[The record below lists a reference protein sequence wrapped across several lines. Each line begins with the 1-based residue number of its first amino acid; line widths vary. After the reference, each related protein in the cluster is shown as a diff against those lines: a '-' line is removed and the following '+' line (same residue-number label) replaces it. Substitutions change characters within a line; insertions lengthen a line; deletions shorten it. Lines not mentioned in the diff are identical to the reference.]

1 MKKVERNEQD
11 FEIIVNLNEGH
22 KTVRV
27 SPEETTDGAEYFKCS
42 LKGENITQIRKE
54 KDGSWE
60 QIWGKLDPKT
70 VNIIGAAITAK
81 TR

>member
-11 FEIIVNLNEGH
+11 FEIDISLNGGH

-27 SPEETTDGAEYFKCS
+27 SPKETTDGAEYFKCT

-60 QIWGKLDPKT
+60 QIWGKLDPQT
-70 VNIIGAAITAK
+70 VNIIGKAITGK
-81 TR
+81 TS